1 MDEVESKFTQG
12 VNVSVNDCLSVYV
25 ALQCLVELSRV

>member
-12 VNVSVNDCLSVYV
+12 VNVSVNDCLSVT
-25 ALQCLVELSRV
+25 LRCLVELSRV